1 MPIVNAPNGWFADDD
16 TTRIAGLALAY
27 GKASRAEGAAVI
39 TGPDPEQ
46 CALDAD
52 QALIDLLDAAG
63 IHVGLHALDYGDA
76 AHRAGV
82 AAAAGIA
89 DAEQCALDAD
99 QALIDLLDAADG
111 IGAAK

>member
-1 MPIVNAPNGWFADDD
+1 MPMVNVPNGWYADDD

-46 CALDAD
+46 SRRDAARALT
-52 QALIDLLDAAG
+52 DLLDAAG

-76 AHRAGV
+76 AHRAGA

-111 IGAAK
+111 VTAE

>member
-1 MPIVNAPNGWFADDD
+1 MPIINGPNGWYADDD

-46 CALDAD
+46 SRRDAARALT
-52 QALIDLLDAAG
+52 DLLDAAG

-76 AHRAGV
+76 AHRAG
-82 AAAAGIA
+82 AAAAGIS

-111 IGAAK
+111 IGAM

>member
-1 MPIVNAPNGWFADDD
+1 M
-16 TTRIAGLALAY
+16 
-27 GKASRAEGAAVI
+27 I

-46 CALDAD
+46 SRRDAARALT
-52 QALIDLLDAAG
+52 DLLDAAG

-76 AHRAGV
+76 AHRAG

-89 DAEQCALDAD
+89 DTEQCALDAD

-111 IGAAK
+111 VTAE

>member
-1 MPIVNAPNGWFADDD
+1 MPTINAPNGWYADDD

-46 CALDAD
+46 SRRDAD
-52 QALIDLLDAAG
+52 RALIDLLDAAG

-76 AHRAGV
+76 AHRAG
-82 AAAAGIA
+82 AAAAGIS

-99 QALIDLLDAADG
+99 QALIDLL
-111 IGAAK
+111 